1 MPLTDNQRTN
11 KSGDEM
17 EGIGINLPLLIAFV
31 INFIILF
38 ALLSIFLYKPV
49 LKMLDERQAKIK
61 ESMEQV
67 ERIRQEAAHS
77 DEEIK
82 AHLERSRKEG
92 QAVIAQATQIG
103 ERLKEEAKQSARQE
117 AESVI
122 SKARTEIQ
130 RERDKTIEEL
140 RAEFADIAIL
150 AAEKV
155 IKETVDKK
163 KHRKLID
170 EILKESSTFK
180 QT

>member
-1 MPLTDNQRTN
+1 
-11 KSGDEM
+11 M
-17 EGIGINLPLLIAFV
+17 EGLGINLPLLIAFTV
-31 INFIILF
+31 NFIILF
-38 ALLSIFLYKPV
+38 VILSLFAYRPIV
-49 LKMLDERQAKIK
+49 KMLNERQAKIK
-61 ESMEQV
+61 ESMEQA
-67 ERIRQEAAHS
+67 EKIRQETERS
-77 DEEIK
+77 EEKIK
-82 AHLERSRKEG
+82 ANLEKARKEG

-103 ERLKEEAKQSARQE
+103 ERLKEEAKDNARQE

-122 SKARTEIQ
+122 SKARAEIQ

-170 EILKESSTFK
+170 EVLKESTTFK

>member
-1 MPLTDNQRTN
+1 
-11 KSGDEM
+11 M

-61 ESMEQV
+61 ESMEQA
-67 ERIRQEAAHS
+67 EKIRQETARS
-77 DEEIK
+77 EEEIK
-82 AHLERSRKEG
+82 AHLETARKEG
-92 QAVIAQATQIG
+92 QAIIVQATQIG
-103 ERLKEEAKQSARQE
+103 ERLKEEAKESARQE

-122 SKARTEIQ
+122 AKARTEIQ
-130 RERDKTIEEL
+130 RDRDKTIEEL
-140 RAEFADIAIL
+140 REEFADIAIL

-155 IKETVDKK
+155 INETLDKK
-163 KHRKLID
+163 KHRKLI
-170 EILKESSTFK
+170 EEVLKESATFR